1 MANNTSNTNN
11 TILYN
16 ASTRENFNDW
26 KHTLD
31 SLLTKHP
38 DKLLTVAQNG
48 KLSASATIKLK
59 AQYKQLA
66 LTFDGAA
73 EKEHYDEANSQV
85 YYLIIPRAVVVVEG
99 ALGRVEDA
107 AAFLALV

>member
-26 KHTLD
+26 KHTVD

-38 DKLLTVAQNG
+38 DKLLTVAHR
-48 KLSASATIKLK
+48 KLGNMKMGTHVFVLK
-59 AQYKQLA
+59 ML
-66 LTFDGAA
+66 L
-73 EKEHYDEANSQV
+73 
-85 YYLIIPRAVVVVEG
+85 L
-99 ALGRVEDA
+99 
-107 AAFLALV
+107 